1 MAHAMMLFPATYRPW
16 RALRHGGIARF
27 MASFTAIPMAALVA
41 ALAILPA
48 PARAVAV
55 GDTVQLPAVT
65 LIDGRTLGPETWR
78 GKPVVIQIWATW
90 CPFCA
95 MQNPRLQKM
104 YAATRNTPL
113 QVLTVSIDPK
123 PETVRE
129 YVAQRKYTFPVTMSN
144 PTLKQAIGAHRGIP
158 EVIVLDR
165 NGRVV
170 LHEIGEM
177 LEEDVAELAKYATQ

>member
-1 MAHAMMLFPATYRPW
+1 MVLLCLAMLAPHA
-16 RALRHGGIARF
+16 G
-27 MASFTAIPMAALVA
+27 
-41 ALAILPA
+41 
-48 PARAVAV
+48 AVAV
-55 GDTVQLPAVT
+55 GDTVRLPAVT

-95 MQNPRLQKM
+95 MQNPRLQKL
-104 YAATRNTPL
+104 YATTRNTPL
-113 QVLTVSIDPK
+113 QVLTIAIDQAPD
-123 PETVRE
+123 TVRQ
-129 YVAQRKYTFPVTMSN
+129 YVSQRKYTFPVTMDN
-144 PTLKQAIGAHRGIP
+144 AALKQALGSRRGIP

-177 LEEDVAELAKYATQ
+177 LEEDVADLAKFADK

>member
-1 MAHAMMLFPATYRPW
+1 MA
-16 RALRHGGIARF
+16 RALILSLATLAPGRVLRHDGIARV
-27 MASFTAIPMAALVA
+27 MASLMGILVAAFVA
-41 ALAILPA
+41 ALAILPG

-78 GKPVVIQIWATW
+78 GKPVVIQVWATW

-95 MQNPRLQKM
+95 LQNPRLQKM
-104 YAATRNTPL
+104 HAATRNTPL
-113 QVLTVSIDPK
+113 QVLTVAIDPK
-123 PETVRE
+123 PEAVRA
-129 YVAQRKYTFPVTMSN
+129 YVAQRKYTFPVTMST
-144 PTLKQAIGAHRGIP
+144 PALKQAIGAHRGIP

-177 LEEDVAELAKYATQ
+177 LEEDVADLAKYAAQ